1 MLQDFTWRPD
11 WSAPALW
18 RWFSQIAT
26 AEWARTGHT
35 CSWRHAARSG
45 CCRYSCCWR
54 SDTDSYPGG
63 RNKGDDGLR
72 QRETLWKLIWN
83 MDSVWNNDSLTASS
97 KCSTFSCLVCFM
109 SARGDISTVQTFCLW
124 GTANENNLGLRVEDR
139 NYNGLFVVED
149 KDCTKTQLMLNSDSC
164 KDILIE
170 SNNEY
175 TELGMGITGP
185 L

>member
-1 MLQDFTWRPD
+1 MSRLFYVSERGYLD
-11 WSAPALW
+11 
-18 RWFSQIAT
+18 
-26 AEWARTGHT
+26 
-35 CSWRHAARSG
+35 CSNLLFVR
-45 CCRYSCCWR
+45 
-54 SDTDSYPGG
+54 D
-63 RNKGDDGLR
+63 
-72 QRETLWKLIWN
+72 
-83 MDSVWNNDSLTASS
+83 
-97 KCSTFSCLVCFM
+97 
-109 SARGDISTVQTFCLW
+109 
-124 GTANENNLGLRVEDR
+124 ANENNLGLRVEDR